1 MKQKKLN
8 FYRTIIFLSKYLKGN
23 YLKFFSFC
31 FGWLTQSAITIVTPI
46 VFGVMIDQIV
56 YYGNVTSF
64 FSLGA
69 VFVLTTVFSCV
80 LYYFIYEIY
89 AHILV
94 TFTSAIKKDVFIH
107 LIDSEAK
114 VLSDIKTGEL
124 INTIQTYPNDCMDFV
139 VRNIIHN
146 LNGILLILFSSFYI
160 IKINMYI
167 GCLILVCIPIGTI
180 VNLIFGKKI
189 RYYGD
194 QRRARVD
201 KFMSWVLEM
210 ISGVSDLRLLGA
222 EKYVIDDFSKQQHT
236 INHVINKSKFYILT
250 AGNIID
256 GTNLMIQMSI
266 YLIMAILMVKVDL
279 SIGNIMIVMAYFTI
293 LAKEM
298 KQLCI
303 KYMDLQNRIAGIQR
317 IKDFL
322 ESDLEK
328 NREGKDVLD
337 VKKGKIEVE
346 NLDFSYDKTMV
357 LNNFNCCINAGER
370 VAIVGKSGCGKSTF
384 ANLLL
389 GYYLPKHGSIKI
401 DGKNLIECT
410 LESIRNEI
418 GVVQQNVFL
427 IDGTIREN
435 LLLGQDYMDD
445 DKILQGCK
453 QAGLS
458 NLLDKLPKGI
468 DTVIG
473 SNGILLS
480 GGEKQRLAIAR
491 IYLRNPKIIVFDE
504 ATSALD
510 AETEKLIH
518 KEWEKA
524 LVGRT
529 SVIIAHRQSSVLHCN
544 RVLLIEDGKVAVT
557 GTLDEMLTQDKFLK
571 LFAIKKEA

>member
-8 FYRTIIFLSKYLKGN
+8 FFRTIVFLSKYLNGN

-64 FSLGA
+64 FSLGTL
-69 VFVLTTVFSCV
+69 FVLITVFGCV

-114 VLSDIKTGEL
+114 VLSDTKTGEL
-124 INTIQTYPNDCMDFV
+124 INTIQTYPNACMDFV
-139 VRNIIHN
+139 VRNVIHN
-146 LNGILLILFSSFYI
+146 LNGILLILFSTFYI
-160 IKINMYI
+160 IKINLYI
-167 GCLILVCIPIGTI
+167 GCLILVCIPIGTM

-189 RYYGD
+189 RYYGE

-210 ISGVSDLRLLGA
+210 ISGVCDLRLLGA
-222 EKYVIDDFSKQQHT
+222 EKYITDDFSKQQHA
-236 INHVINKSKFYILT
+236 INHVNNKSKLYILT
-250 AGNIID
+250 AENIID
-256 GTNLMIQMSI
+256 GTNLLIQMSI
-266 YLIMAILMVKVDL
+266 YLIMAILMVKIDL

-322 ESDLEK
+322 EGDLEK

-346 NLDFSYDKTMV
+346 NLDFSYDKNLV

-370 VAIVGKSGCGKSTF
+370 MAIVGKSGCGKSTL

-389 GYYLPKHGSIKI
+389 GYYLPQNGSIKI
-401 DGKNLIECT
+401 DGKNLIECS

-427 IDGTIREN
+427 LDGTIREN

-458 NLLDKLPKGI
+458 NLIDKLPKGI

-518 KEWEKA
+518 REWENV

-529 SVIIAHRQSSVLHCN
+529 SVIIAHRLSSVLHCD
-544 RVLLIEDGKVAVT
+544 RVLLIENGKVAVM
-557 GTLDEMLTQDKFLK
+557 GTVDEMLTQDKFLK
-571 LFAIKKEA
+571 LFAIKTEA

>member
-1 MKQKKLN
+1 MRQRRLN
-8 FYRTIIFLSKYLKGN
+8 FYRTVIFLSKYLKGN

-31 FGWLTQSAITIVTPI
+31 LGWLTQSVITIVTPI

-64 FSLGA
+64 FSLSA
-69 VFVLTTVFSCV
+69 LFVLITVFGCV

-146 LNGILLILFSSFYI
+146 LNGILLIFFSAFYI
-160 IKINMYI
+160 IKINIYI

-194 QRRARVD
+194 QRRARAD

-210 ISGVSDLRLLGA
+210 ISGVCDLRLLGA
-222 EKYVIDDFSKQQHT
+222 EKYVTDDFSKQQHA
-236 INHVINKSKFYILT
+236 INHVSNKSKFYILT
-250 AGNIID
+250 AGNVID

-266 YLIMAILMVKVDL
+266 YLIMAILMVKIDL
-279 SIGNIMIVMAYFTI
+279 SIGHIMIVMAYFTI

-298 KQLCI
+298 KQFCV
-303 KYMDLQNRIAGIQR
+303 KYMDLQNRIAGIQK
-317 IKDFL
+317 IKDFM
-322 ESDLEK
+322 EGDLEK
-328 NREGKDVLD
+328 NREGKDVLN
-337 VKKGKIEVE
+337 VKKGKIQIE
-346 NLDFSYDKTMV
+346 NLYFSYDKNLV

-370 VAIVGKSGCGKSTF
+370 VAIVGKSGCGKSTL

-401 DGKNLIECT
+401 DDKNLMECS

-445 DKILQGCK
+445 DKIWLGCK

-458 NLLDKLPKGI
+458 KLIEKLPKGI

-491 IYLRNPKIIVFDE
+491 IYLRDPKIIIFDE

-510 AETEKLIH
+510 AETEMLIH
-518 KEWEKA
+518 KEWQKA
-524 LVGRT
+524 LQGRT
-529 SVIIAHRQSSVLHCN
+529 SVVIAHRQSSVLHCN

-557 GTLDEMLTQDKFLK
+557 GTPDEMLTQNKFLK